1 MKIKCGQCI
10 FVYHTYS
17 RKNLTFA
24 CVLQSIVKDFYMKK
38 IALLTLFFSIQFVFS
53 QANRF
58 VYQVTMKPDSTNRN
72 EIKTETANLEVN
84 PERSIFYGEKRLQ
97 RDSLFA
103 RMRQTGGAGFDR
115 SKMEDLRSNLDF
127 IIEKDLK
134 SGRKIFKSR
143 ILRDQYA
150 YEEDRPMDWK
160 ILPETAKIGDYKTQK
175 AETNF
180 GGRTWYAWFTME
192 IPFQDGPYKFSG
204 LPGLI
209 VKVEDSEGDYSF
221 DLKEAKNITEIAS
234 FDQRGSTINVKRD
247 AFEKQLEQFRKD
259 PSGAISSI
267 SGQNRRIQT
276 DPNQRKQMEDRM
288 KEDVKKNNNP
298 IERK

>member
-1 MKIKCGQCI
+1 
-10 FVYHTYS
+10 
-17 RKNLTFA
+17 
-24 CVLQSIVKDFYMKK
+24 MKK
-38 IALLTLFFSIQFVFS
+38 IALLTIFFCSQLIFA

-72 EIKTETANLEVN
+72 DLKTETANLDINAEK
-84 PERSIFYGEKRLQ
+84 SIFYGQKRLQ

-115 SKMEDLRSNLDF
+115 TKMENLRSNLDF
-127 IIEKDLK
+127 IIEKDFK
-134 SGRKIFKSR
+134 SGKKLYLAR
-143 ILRDQYA
+143 ILRDQYS

-175 AETNF
+175 AETTF
-180 GGRTWYAWFTME
+180 AGRTWFAWFTME

-221 DLKEAKNITEIAS
+221 DLQEAKKLQKYLISSKEVLQSQLKERLLKNN
-234 FDQRGSTINVKRD
+234 RNNL
-247 AFEKQLEQFRKD
+247 EKILLEQFQVWVVKTEECK
-259 PSGAISSI
+259 
-267 SGQNRRIQT
+267 RIQIRE
-276 DPNQRKQMEDRM
+276 NKW
-288 KEDVKKNNNP
+288 K
-298 IERK
+298 IA